1 MTSRRAAQI
10 LVDQLKI
17 HGVDTAFSVPG
28 ESYLALLDALHD
40 ANSIRLI
47 VCRQEGGAAMMADA
61 YGKLTGRPGICLV
74 TRGPGT
80 TNATSGIHVAM
91 QDSTPM
97 IVLIGQ
103 VARDARGREALQ
115 ELDYKQLLG
124 GMVKYVDEIANP
136 RRIPEYVSRAF
147 HVATSGR
154 PGPVA
159 LALPEDMLEDMAD
172 VPDAE
177 PYSRIEPHPSPQQLA
192 ALAAILA
199 KAVRPILLLGGS
211 QWDAMAVKQIETFA
225 EIFALP
231 VCTGF
236 RRQDRFDNCHACFAG
251 DLGIAANPR
260 LAARVRDADVLIAIG
275 GRLGEATTAG
285 YSLVA
290 VPHPRQKL
298 VHVHPDPNELGRV
311 YQAALAINA
320 SPRTFA
326 PLAAALKPASKPRWM
341 AETEAAHRDYL
352 AFIEPSKLPGAVQ
365 LGPIVRWLDGHLPAD
380 AIWCNG
386 AGNFAGWVHRHHQ
399 YRAFGTQLAP
409 ASGSMGYGFPAAVAA
424 KLVHP
429 DRAVVCFCGDGDF
442 LMTGQEL
449 ATAVRYRL
457 PIVTLIANNGM
468 YGTIRMHQETH
479 YPGRTYG
486 TDLVNPDFAAL
497 ARAYGA
503 HGETVERTE
512 DFAAAFARAMS
523 ADKPTVLDLKVDP
536 EAITTRSTI
545 DDLRAAAKAKH

>member
-1 MTSRRAAQI
+1 MTNRRAAQI

-17 HGVDTAFSVPG
+17 HGVDTAFGVPG

-80 TNATSGIHVAM
+80 ANATAGIHIAM

-103 VARDARGREALQ
+103 VAREARGREALQ
-115 ELDYKQLLG
+115 EVDYKQFLG
-124 GMVKYVDEIANP
+124 SMVKYVEEIVDP

-147 HVATSGR
+147 HAAAGGR

-159 LALPEDMLEDMAD
+159 LALPEDMLVEMAD
-172 VPDAE
+172 TADAE
-177 PYSRIEPHPSPQQLA
+177 PYTRIEPYPSPQQID
-192 ALAAILA
+192 ALVKIL
-199 KAVRPILLLGGS
+199 VRAERPMVLLGGS
-211 QWDAMAVKQIETFA
+211 QWDNAAVKQIESFA
-225 EIFALP
+225 TSFALP

-236 RRQDRFDNCHACFAG
+236 RRQDRFDNRHPCFAG
-251 DLGIAANPR
+251 DLGIAANPQ
-260 LAARVRDADVLIAIG
+260 LAARTRNADVLIAIG

-285 YSLVA
+285 YSLVT
-290 VPHPRQKL
+290 VPHPQQKL
-298 VHVHPDPNELGRV
+298 VHVHPDPGELGRV
-311 YQAALAINA
+311 YQPTVAINA
-320 SPRTFA
+320 SPRTLA
-326 PLAAALKPASKPRWM
+326 PALAALKPAAKPRW
-341 AETEAAHRDYL
+341 ADETEAAHRDYL
-352 AFIEPSKLPGAVQ
+352 TFIEPSKLPGAVQ
-365 LGPIVRWLDGHLPAD
+365 LSSIVRWLDEHLPAD

-399 YRAFGTQLAP
+399 YSGYGTQLAP
-409 ASGSMGYGFPAAVAA
+409 TSGSMGYGFPAAVAA
-424 KLVHP
+424 KLLHP
-429 DRAVVCFCGDGDF
+429 DRSIVCFCGDGDF

-457 PIVTLIANNGM
+457 PVITLIVNNGM
-468 YGTIRMHQETH
+468 YGTIRMHQEMH
-479 YPGRTYG
+479 YPGRSFG

-497 ARAYGA
+497 AKAYGA

-512 DFAAAFARAMS
+512 DFPSVFGRATAS
-523 ADKPTVLDLKVDP
+523 GKPAILDLKVAP

-545 DDLRAAAKAKH
+545 AELRAAAKAAH

>member
-1 MTSRRAAQI
+1 VTSRRAAQI

-523 ADKPTVLDLKVDP
+523 AAKPTVLDLKVDP

>member
-17 HGVDTAFSVPG
+17 HGVDIAFSVPG

-40 ANSIRLI
+40 AKSIRLI

-103 VARDARGREALQ
+103 VARAARGREALQ
-115 ELDYKQLLG
+115 ELDYKQFLG
-124 GMVKYVDEIANP
+124 GMVKYVEEIADP
-136 RRIPEYVSRAF
+136 RRIPEYVSHAF
-147 HVATSGR
+147 HVATAGR

-159 LALPEDMLEDMAD
+159 LALPEDMLEDTVD

-177 PYSRIEPHPSPQQLA
+177 PYSRVEPHPSPQQLA

-199 KAVRPILLLGGS
+199 KAVRPVLLLGGS
-211 QWDAMAVKQIETFA
+211 QWDATAVKQIETFA
-225 EIFALP
+225 ETFALP

-236 RRQDRFDNCHACFAG
+236 RRQDRFDNSHVCFAG

-260 LAARVRDADVLIAIG
+260 LVARVRDADVLIAIG
-275 GRLGEATTAG
+275 SRLGEATTAG
-285 YSLVA
+285 YSLIT

-311 YQAALAINA
+311 YQPALAINA
-320 SPRTFA
+320 SPRTLA
-326 PLAAALKPASKPRWM
+326 PLVAVLKPAGKPRWI

-365 LGPIVRWLDGHLPAD
+365 LGPIVRWLDDHLPPNS
-380 AIWCNG
+380 IWCNG

-429 DRAVVCFCGDGDF
+429 DRKVVCFSGDGDF

-449 ATAVRYRL
+449 ATAVRYHL
-457 PIVTLIANNGM
+457 PIVTLIVNNGM

-503 HGETVERTE
+503 HGETIERTE
-512 DFAAAFARAMS
+512 DFAAAFARAVS
-523 ADKPTVLDLKVDP
+523 AGKPTVLDLKVDP
-536 EAITTRSTI
+536 EAITTRTTI
-545 DDLRAAAKAKH
+545 NDLRAAAMRKH